1 MPLLTALP
9 LHHDAGGIAH
19 LDPGRARTGSIRAI
33 NLLRHDALGAKPAS
47 VLEHCRA
54 IPGDVF
60 VEHDSGLGIAQ
71 QPRQR
76 RLTVKKRAP
85 PQILAIVLDEVE
97 SVKDRGMRGRA
108 AAQLI
113 EPRQAVGG
121 PSTTASPSMVK
132 LLALIRSVADAM
144 AGSRTVQS

>member
-1 MPLLTALP
+1 VRE
-9 LHHDAGGIAH
+9 H
-19 LDPGRARTGSIRAI
+19 GRAI
-33 NLLRHDALGAKPAS
+33 L
-47 VLEHCRA
+47 
-54 IPGDVF
+54 GDVF
-60 VEHDSGLGIAQ
+60 VEHDSSLGIEQ
-71 QPRQR
+71 QSRQR
-76 RLTVKKRAP
+76 GLTVEEQP
-85 PQILAIVLDEVE
+85 IPQILAIVLDEVE